1 MIGYLTENIGAK
13 LLSVAVAVG
22 LWMALVGE
30 QDLSTAIEVPVEYRN
45 FPKGLEVSQGMVTRA
60 NLLVRAPSG
69 KLDDSVLKESS
80 VMVDLKDVSKPG
92 ERTFNLDGKA
102 VSLPAGLVLERA
114 TPAQI
119 RMRFEVRVARDVPVR
134 LRYEGA
140 PMEGYRVAKQEIVP
154 DRMRIVGPKSRVQ
167 AVQYVE
173 TDPVELTGVTRELET
188 GMNTFVDD
196 PQVRIDGDSHVR
208 VRVVLER
215 AGGQ

>member
-1 MIGYLTENIGAK
+1 MKRLLTENIGAK
-13 LLSVAVAVG
+13 VLSVAVALG

-60 NLLVRAPSG
+60 NLLVRAPAG
-69 KLDDSVLKESS
+69 KLGDSVLKEST
-80 VMVDLKDVSKPG
+80 VVVDLKDVDKPG
-92 ERTFNLDGKA
+92 ERTFNLDGNA
-102 VSLPAGLVLERA
+102 VDLAAGLVLERA

-119 RMRFEVRVARDVPVR
+119 RMRFEVRIARDVPVR
-134 LRYEGA
+134 IRYEGN
-140 PMEGYRVAKQEIVP
+140 PMEGYRIAKQEIAPERLRV
-154 DRMRIVGPKSRVQ
+154 MGPKSRVE

-196 PQVRIDGDSHVR
+196 PQVRIDGNSNVR
-208 VRVVLER
+208 VRVVMER
-215 AGGQ
+215 VPQ

>member
-119 RMRFEVRVARDVPVR
+119 RMRFEVRVVC
-134 LRYEGA
+134 GMKA
-140 PMEGYRVAKQEIVP
+140 PRWKAT
-154 DRMRIVGPKSRVQ
+154 
-167 AVQYVE
+167 A
-173 TDPVELTGVTRELET
+173 
-188 GMNTFVDD
+188 
-196 PQVRIDGDSHVR
+196 
-208 VRVVLER
+208 
-215 AGGQ
+215 